1 MSVRKVWKTK
11 DNVVSDDII
20 KSCNGNKV
28 LATLL
33 VNRGIDTVEKI
44 TKFLNPL
51 KVKLSSPDVF
61 LDMKKS
67 VNRIKTAIERNEH
80 ITVYGDF
87 DADGVTSTALLYMT
101 LKEIGANVD
110 FYLPDR
116 SAESHGL
123 NTKALVKIIAKRKSK
138 LIITV
143 DCGISNVSEVNFA
156 KGFNTDIIIT
166 DHHEAPEILPD
177 SYAILNPKA
186 PNSIDSS
193 LDIDEIQSLNYLAGV
208 GVAFKLA
215 CRLLEEYN
223 KENFVHEILPLAAVG
238 TIGDVVELIGENRS
252 IVEMGLELIRNGKHK
267 GIQKLLKASS
277 IENINIITSD
287 NIAFGIVP
295 RINAAGRLESPMT
308 AIKVLISQD
317 DEELDEAVKVLN
329 DLNILRQQLCD
340 ETFCSA
346 KQMYQNNLNEN
357 KKSIVLFDDNW
368 HIGIIGIVASKLVEE
383 FNKPVFLMTK
393 DANFPNIIRCSCRSI
408 KDLNVHSI
416 LSEHKEKFEGFG
428 GHKMAAGFSFDEN
441 KISFEVFKNELNKTI
456 EEHSQNINFK
466 EIVIEADMELDV
478 SDITVDTV
486 NLIDKLQPFG
496 SANPSPL
503 FVLKNA
509 TLNNFKMMGQNNNH
523 LKMYISKNNSE
534 CFDCVKWNYPDFNLP
549 INSEL
554 DILFSLKLN
563 TFNNITNVQLMIED
577 IHSELLNKKENLS
590 EIKILDHRN
599 KKNILVQV
607 IDFILSTKK
616 STAIYIEN
624 PTLIAQLKLPDE
636 IKNKLFTIDNIPS
649 NIEQLM
655 FFDVPISKDNFI
667 KIINDTNAKLIHLM
681 NFNINELGTESF
693 ISKFSGMLKYSLS
706 NLNGKIDTNRAAKAL
721 CVNEETV
728 ECALTLLEESEMID
742 LNKIDE
748 TTFKISYL
756 HPVELSKIKQHEL
769 FFDLKEN
776 ILNINAFR
784 NFYLNTPIDEIKETI
799 LC

>member
-61 LDMKKS
+61 LDMEKS
-67 VNRIKTAIERNEH
+67 VNRIKTAIEKNEH

-116 SAESHGL
+116 SSESHGL

-193 LDIDEIQSLNYLAGV
+193 LDIDEIQSLNFLAGV

-238 TIGDVVELIGENRS
+238 TIGDVVELMGENRS

-277 IENINIITSD
+277 IENINLITSD

-295 RINAAGRLESPMT
+295 RLNAAGRLESPLT

-317 DEELDEAVKVLN
+317 EEELDKTVKLLS
-329 DLNILRQQLCD
+329 DLNIFRQQLCD

-383 FNKPVFLMTK
+383 FNKPVFLMTR
-393 DANFPNIIRCSCRSI
+393 DANFSNIIRCSCRSI

-441 KISFEVFKNELNKTI
+441 KISFEAFKKELNKTI

-466 EIVIEADMELDV
+466 EIVIDADMEIDV

-496 SANPSPL
+496 AANPSPL

-509 TLNNFKMMGQNNNH
+509 KLNNFKMMGQNNNH

-636 IKNKLFTIDNIPS
+636 IENKLFTIDNIPS

-681 NFNINELGTESF
+681 NFNISELGTESF

-706 NLNGKIDTNRAAKAL
+706 NLNGQIDTNRAAKAL

-784 NFYLNTPIDEIKETI
+784 SFYLNTPIDEIKETI